1 MALVRGA
8 GFFLV
13 PVAECDL
20 LQVLRVYEQ
29 CKDFLSLGPEPRA
42 SMSMVEA
49 DITAS
54 QNEGSI
60 FCGVF
65 LDRGDMV
72 GIVEFLPRDYEG
84 NPARAF
90 LGLLMIAAC
99 FRSTG
104 LGAKV
109 VEVVEA
115 HIKQDAAITHI
126 QSAVQVNNPRGITF
140 WERMGYRIV
149 SEPQLQPDT
158 TITYLLCKKL
168 GQGR

>member
-1 MALVRGA
+1 MALVRGT

-13 PVAECDL
+13 PVVECDL
-20 LQVLRVYEQ
+20 SQVLRVYEQ
-29 CKDFLSLGPEPRA
+29 CEDFLSLGPEPRA

-49 DITAS
+49 DIRAS
-54 QNEGSI
+54 ENEGSI
-60 FCGVF
+60 FCGIF
-65 LDRGDMV
+65 LDHGEMA
-72 GIVEFLPRDYEG
+72 GIVEFLPRDFEG

-90 LGLLMIAAC
+90 LGLLMIAAR

-104 LGAKV
+104 LGTRV
-109 VEVVEA
+109 VEVVET

-126 QSAVQVNNPRGITF
+126 QSAVQVNNARGITF

-158 TITYLLCKKL
+158 TITYLLCKDL
-168 GQGR
+168 GEGR